1 MSRRLRRCAASL
13 LVLAATPAVQ
23 ARLPAI
29 TLTEPGPT
37 FESAPYTLG
46 FAFSVVADVHLV
58 GLGVYDHLAD
68 GLEAAAEVA
77 LWEGDSTAARLQTL
91 VPAGTAAALDGLFRF
106 APVTPLLLQPGR
118 VYVVAAYL
126 DASVATSFG
135 MDTAGAA
142 SIDPRVT
149 VLGDRYGDG
158 FLSLAYPAMSD
169 GTPGGWL
176 GANFQ
181 LAPVPE
187 PGPAALLALG
197 LAVLGWRQRHSV
209 FSRGSTSRA

>member
-1 MSRRLRRCAASL
+1 MFHRVIPSLASL

-23 ARLPAI
+23 AQVPAI
-29 TLTEPGPT
+29 TLTELGPD

-58 GLGVYDHLAD
+58 ALGVYDHLAD

-77 LWEGDSTAARLQTL
+77 LWQGDSTRPVLQAV
-91 VPAGTAAALDGLFRF
+91 VPQGTAASLDGLFRF
-106 APVTPLLLQPGR
+106 VPVAPLLLRPDT
-118 VYVVAAYL
+118 VYVIAAYL
-126 DASVATSFG
+126 DGSIATSFG
-135 MDTAGAA
+135 IADTGTA
-142 SIDPRVT
+142 SIDPRISLVQ
-149 VLGDRYGDG
+149 DRFGDG
-158 FLSLAYPAMSD
+158 FFHLTYPSVSD
-169 GTPGGWL
+169 GTQGGWL

-197 LAVLGWRQRHSV
+197 LAALGWRQRHSV
-209 FSRGSTSRA
+209 FSR

>member
-1 MSRRLRRCAASL
+1 MSRRLRSCAASL
-13 LVLAATPAVQ
+13 LVLATTPAVQ
-23 ARLPAI
+23 AQVSAI

-46 FAFSVVADVHLV
+46 FAFRVEADVHLV
-58 GLGVYDHLAD
+58 SLGVYDHLAD
-68 GLEAAAEVA
+68 GLEAAAEVG
-77 LWEGDSTAARLQTL
+77 LWEGDSTAARLQTV
-91 VPAGTAAALDGLFRF
+91 VPAGTEAALDGLFRF
-106 APVTPLLLQPGR
+106 APVTALRLQPGR

-126 DASVATSFG
+126 DAGVASSFG
-135 MDTAGAA
+135 IADTGAA

-149 VLGDRYGDG
+149 VLGDRFGDG
-158 FLSLAYPAMSD
+158 FFSLSHPGMSD

-209 FSRGSTSRA
+209 FSRRSTARA